1 MLLTIALQVLCG
13 TCKKQSQFS
22 AGQMDHSA
30 GLGAEC
36 CL

>member
-1 MLLTIALQVLCG
+1 MLLTIALQVLNG
-13 TCKKQSQFS
+13 TCTKQSHFS
-22 AGQMDHSA
+22 AGWMEHSA